1 MHKTKMMR
9 MRNNCRRF
17 SQMTAQVSQGLQPN
31 GQQQQMKIFN
41 TLSTFMR
48 TLSLSGKPL
57 SHGHQPCG
65 FARMP

>member
-1 MHKTKMMR
+1 
-9 MRNNCRRF
+9 
-17 SQMTAQVSQGLQPN
+17 MTAQVSQGLQPN
-31 GQQQQMKIFN
+31 GQQQQMKFFN
-41 TLSTFMR
+41 